1 MHASPKREE
10 PMSERKPFFAEAVA
24 FAAESP
30 VLVDWLL
37 EGAVPRGVN
46 GIICGD
52 PKASKSFH
60 AVDLAMSLGCGVDWL
75 GMRVARR
82 VRAALVSREDHD
94 SQPCAPHSC
103 VGRAGNTAQ

>member
-37 EGAVPRGVN
+37 EGAAPL
-46 GIICGD
+46 
-52 PKASKSFH
+52 
-60 AVDLAMSLGCGVDWL
+60 DLAMSLGCGVDWL